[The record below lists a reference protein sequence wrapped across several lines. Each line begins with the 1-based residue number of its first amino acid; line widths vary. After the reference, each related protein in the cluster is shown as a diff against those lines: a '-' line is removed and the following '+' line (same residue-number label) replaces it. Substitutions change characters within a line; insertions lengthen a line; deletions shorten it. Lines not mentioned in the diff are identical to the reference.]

1 MFKSSG
7 EANMPFPFFMLLL
20 CDRRKVADCDKSA
33 RETIRVIIEA
43 GGPGITSCPFPGV
56 ISSPLILTESS
67 SSAMMN
73 LDCIMLMDTEKK
85 NTENAISM
93 EKIRGFELL
102 DIKQHRTTFVLRTS
116 TSFLIDDDVSGDLQK
131 KNLKRKEQNSFC
143 SKRNDG

>member
-1 MFKSSG
+1 
-7 EANMPFPFFMLLL
+7 MPFPFFMLLL

-102 DIKQHRTTFVLRTS
+102 DETS
-116 TSFLIDDDVSGDLQK
+116 NNISFDVCSSYVDSASSMIDDDVSGDLQK
-131 KNLKRKEQNSFC
+131 KT
-143 SKRNDG
+143 